1 MTGARS
7 VRRLKANDV
16 SDMGRM
22 PNLIGYDAASAIRI
36 MEQRGINVRISGTGY
51 VRSQSIPVDTP
62 LRRGQTL
69 VLRLK
74 I

>member
-1 MTGARS
+1 
-7 VRRLKANDV
+7 
-16 SDMGRM
+16 
-22 PNLIGYDAASAIRI
+22 

-51 VRSQSIPVDTP
+51 VCSQSIPVNTP